1 MPEPSCPLPT
11 RAYNLELLHQDGG
24 PGPQGHGWC
33 FGLPPGIL
41 PSQWPLDP
49 LTGYPLVHGFTLRLP
64 TDYRCHGPDIAG
76 LSFFACWSG
85 HSDGGTT
92 PDAKIQSV
100 MTGSAAP
107 ADARYLPLW
116 TSVQKSHPRLSRMTD
131 ILDDNYAV
139 ILLTEDELNGPLCQ
153 PPDIAAARSLSCHGA
168 PDWLESGN
176 GRPFFGLQ
184 ASLSDAQNHYLFKI
198 LGGVPD
204 ARLDWSRALRW
215 SARTADPNA
224 GKAPQDP
231 FTGNKSAGYQ
241 QPYYYE
247 GDEIKSENYRR
258 HAWTSDHAR
267 DHIGGTMQPIQAAP
281 RFSPFYVGFEEY
293 LGGYNF
299 GTGNCQLDFLN
310 MELDWACG

>member
-24 PGPQGHGWC
+24 PGQERHGWC
-33 FGLPPGIL
+33 FGLPPGIS
-41 PSQWPLDP
+41 PAQWPLDP

-64 TDYRCHGPDIAG
+64 TNYRCHGPDIAG

-92 PDAKIQSV
+92 PDEEIQSV

-107 ADARYLPLW
+107 ADVRYLPFW
-116 TSVQKSHPRLSRMTD
+116 TSVQKSHPRLSRMID
-131 ILDDNYAV
+131 VLDDNYAV
-139 ILLTEDELNGPLCQ
+139 ILLTEDELNGPLCL
-153 PPDIAAARSLSCHGA
+153 PPDTATARALSRHEA
-168 PDWLESGN
+168 PAWLEIGN
-176 GRPFFGLQ
+176 GRPFFGSQ
-184 ASLSDAQNHYLFKI
+184 VSSSDAQRHYLFKI

-215 SARTADPNA
+215 SARAADPNA
-224 GKAPQDP
+224 GHAPQDP
-231 FTGNKSAGYQ
+231 FTGDKSAGYQ

-247 GDEIKSENYRR
+247 GGEIKSENYRQ
-258 HAWTSDHAR
+258 HAWTADHAR
-267 DHIGGTMQPIQAAP
+267 DHIGGTMQPVQVTP
-281 RFSPFYVGFEEY
+281 RFSPFYVEFEEY

-310 MELDWACG
+310 MKLDWACG